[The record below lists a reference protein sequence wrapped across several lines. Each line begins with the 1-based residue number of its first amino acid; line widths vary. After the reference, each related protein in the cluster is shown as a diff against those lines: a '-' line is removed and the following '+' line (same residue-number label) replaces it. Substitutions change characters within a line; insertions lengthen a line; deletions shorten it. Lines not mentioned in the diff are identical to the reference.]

1 MFSLCSYLC
10 AKFLHTM
17 FWIVVTVAIL
27 LIGIAFAGIG
37 IKMFLVKGGKFE
49 RRCENE
55 GSKICVCGGHKC
67 KKGIECPNKKQNT
80 TN

>member
-1 MFSLCSYLC
+1 
-10 AKFLHTM
+10 M
-17 FWIVVTVAIL
+17 FWAIVTIAIL

-55 GSKICVCGGHKC
+55 GSKKCVCGGRKC
-67 KKGIECPNKKQNT
+67 ENKGECLNKKQNII
-80 TN
+80 N